1 MLEGGAEFSLS
12 MKGWLA
18 KNIQIIIFT
27 KMSAWWDKDIRH
39 DDRFLLLHRVEGVFL
54 LVLAGLQ
61 TIVPQLCEQHKQN
74 QLPL

>member
-27 KMSAWWDKDIRH
+27 KMSAW
-39 DDRFLLLHRVEGVFL
+39 
-54 LVLAGLQ
+54 
-61 TIVPQLCEQHKQN
+61 
-74 QLPL
+74 